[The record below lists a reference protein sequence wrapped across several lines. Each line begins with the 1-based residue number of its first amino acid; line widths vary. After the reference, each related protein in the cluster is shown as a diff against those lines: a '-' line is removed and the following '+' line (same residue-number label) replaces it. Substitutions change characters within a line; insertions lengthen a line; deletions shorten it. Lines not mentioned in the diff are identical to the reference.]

1 MLKLFPVW
9 LVRAHSTCF
18 LYVYNKISPDFQPI
32 SLSGA
37 QREVPG
43 SPCILPAPALKLKT
57 EVWKLGVLATA
68 EVARLLGSLS
78 GQSRAVT
85 HTHTHTPFHISI
97 SILASRSGLFTVFV
111 SGLPHLLTLA

>member
-85 HTHTHTPFHISI
+85 HTHPMPHFH
-97 SILASRSGLFTVFV
+97 LRSPTVRTLVPSNIGVRVYGL
-111 SGLPHLLTLA
+111 SLTIN